1 MKKWKLTVLGTGK
14 MGNSP
19 KHIDET
25 FEIDEKTLM
34 NLRNPKSKSSVLESL
49 LTIRIPGII
58 IDTNKLQINTEEISK
73 PLIDKKLGSAIV
85 GGIIGA
91 KIAGNKKKRKNKNDE
106 NYDDEKSIPFD
117 ESLKEIITYQWNGDL
132 SDTINKLKNIS
143 LLTTGYEWEFNTDE
157 IGKENNRL
165 LSQCLKQYN
174 IGYKSYKK
182 QIEFK
187 EIKAGKTKLTLRKIK
202 NLYGI
207 FIVIGIAMLVLIIM
221 SLI

>member
-91 KIAGNKKKRKNKNDE
+91 KIAGNKNKRENKNDE

-132 SDTINKLKNIS
+132 SDTINKLIN
-143 LLTTGYEWEFNTDE
+143 
-157 IGKENNRL
+157 
-165 LSQCLKQYN
+165 
-174 IGYKSYKK
+174 
-182 QIEFK
+182 
-187 EIKAGKTKLTLRKIK
+187 
-202 NLYGI
+202 
-207 FIVIGIAMLVLIIM
+207 
-221 SLI
+221 